1 MRKVASLILTSC
13 LLVSTIPVQ
22 AVSFNVST
30 EENVVDSSL
39 QCTPMPTPT
48 TEVQENESLQENENQ
63 IQTYATI
70 VADGYCGGEGDG
82 TNLTWTLYSD
92 GELEIRGTGKMSNYS
107 YTSGTSS
114 APWYGYR
121 NDIVKLTLSDGI
133 TSIGD
138 YAFMTVLVY
147 RGYCNI

>member
-1 MRKVASLILTSC
+1 MKKIASLILTSC

-22 AVSFNVST
+22 AVSFNVSS
-30 EENVVDSSL
+30 EESSL
-39 QCTPMPTPT
+39 QSTPPPTI
-48 TEVQENESLQENENQ
+48 EIQETENQ
-63 IQTYATI
+63 VQTYSTVTAS
-70 VADGYCGGEGDG
+70 GYCGEGDG

-92 GELEIRGTGKMSNYS
+92 GLLEITGTGKMYDYS
-107 YTSGTSS
+107 YKGT
-114 APWYGYR
+114 PWYNYR
-121 NDIVKLTLSDGI
+121 KSITKLSLSDGI